1 MTSPAN
7 PPTPSALSLTRL
19 SLPRRSAST
28 TVVYVVLLGVAVCFA
43 APFVWL
49 LVASVDAK
57 ATASAAVPDPTLGN
71 FSAVLN
77 WSTSIRPIL
86 NSLLLCGGAALVNMV
101 VSVFAAYP
109 LSRYRL
115 RFRRPLLYGVL
126 FATGLPVTAIMVP
139 VYELFVRIELVDSL
153 WGTMLFLATATLPFS
168 LWLTKGFMDGV
179 PVSLEEAAWV
189 DGASG
194 LQSLRHVVLP
204 LMAPGMAVVAVFTF
218 IGAWGNFFI
227 PFVLLQSP
235 EREPAAVSLFTF
247 FGQYGTVAYGQLA
260 AYSILYS
267 LPAML
272 LYVLASRKL
281 GGGFGLGGGLKG

>member
-1 MTSPAN
+1 MTPTSPA
-7 PPTPSALSLTRL
+7 PHALSLTRL

-28 TVVYVVLLGVAVCFA
+28 AVVYVVLLGVAVCFA

-49 LVASVDAK
+49 LVASVDAG
-57 ATASAAVPDPTLGN
+57 ATASAAVPDLTLGN

-77 WSTSIRPIL
+77 WDTSIRPIL

-115 RFRRPLLYGVL
+115 RFRRPFLYGVL

-235 EREPAAVSLFTF
+235 EREPAAVGLFTF

-267 LPAML
+267 VPAVL
-272 LYVLASRKL
+272 LYVLVSRKL